1 MSKVL
6 ITGGNGFIGRKLCS
20 KLSFS
25 GRKIKKIVRKIKEN
39 DSSEQCICE
48 FGVDQVSEDVF
59 DDVDT
64 VFHLVGVT
72 HDINNSMTDS
82 LYYDVNV
89 TATEQLAKTAAKKGV
104 KRFIYISSVKAGGSP
119 TFGECMTEEDQ
130 AEPDGIYGK
139 TKREAEIRLLEIGNK
154 SEIDISIIRPALV
167 YGPGVKG
174 NLRKM
179 LLSIKKG
186 WFPPL
191 PEIGNRRSMIHVDD
205 LVDLLLLVERD
216 KRSNGE
222 IFIATDGNNYSSNQI
237 YRAMSKSVD
246 KNIKNW
252 VVPNLVFISLAKIG
266 DLVNIVLPFP
276 FDSYRYQKLLGDE
289 CFSSKKIQT
298 ILGFKAS
305 RTIFSNSKSNHER

>member
-6 ITGGNGFIGRKLCS
+6 ITGGNGFIGRRLCS
-20 KLSFS
+20 ELSRS
-25 GRKIKKIVRKIKEN
+25 NRIIKKIVSKIKLN
-39 DSSEQCICE
+39 DSSDQHEYNLG
-48 FGVDQVSEDVF
+48 FDQVPEDVF

-72 HDINNSMTDS
+72 HDVDNSLIEDS
-82 LYYDVNV
+82 LYHDVNV
-89 TATEQLAKTAAKKGV
+89 IATEQLAKTAAKKGV
-104 KRFIYISSVKAGGSP
+104 KNFIYISSVKAGGSP
-119 TFGECMTEEDQ
+119 TFGKCMNEEDQ
-130 AEPDGIYGK
+130 EEPEGIYGK

-154 SEIDISIIRPALV
+154 SAINISIIRPSLV
-167 YGPGVKG
+167 YGPSVKG

-179 LLSIKKG
+179 LLGIKKG

-205 LVDLLLLVERD
+205 LVDILLLVEVD
-216 KRSNGE
+216 ERSNGE

-237 YRAMSKSVD
+237 YRAMSKSLD
-246 KNIKNW
+246 KSIKNW
-252 VVPNLVFISLAKIG
+252 VVPNIFFISLAKVG
-266 DLVNIVLPFP
+266 NLVNKIFPFP

-305 RTIFSNSKSNHER
+305 RSIFSNSLDSF

>member
-1 MSKVL
+1 
-6 ITGGNGFIGRKLCS
+6 
-20 KLSFS
+20 
-25 GRKIKKIVRKIKEN
+25 
-39 DSSEQCICE
+39 
-48 FGVDQVSEDVF
+48 
-59 DDVDT
+59 
-64 VFHLVGVT
+64 
-72 HDINNSMTDS
+72 
-82 LYYDVNV
+82 
-89 TATEQLAKTAAKKGV
+89 
-104 KRFIYISSVKAGGSP
+104 
-119 TFGECMTEEDQ
+119 
-130 AEPDGIYGK
+130 
-139 TKREAEIRLLEIGNK
+139 
-154 SEIDISIIRPALV
+154 
-167 YGPGVKG
+167 
-174 NLRKM
+174 
-179 LLSIKKG
+179 
-186 WFPPL
+186 
-191 PEIGNRRSMIHVDD
+191 MIHVDD

>member
-25 GRKIKKIVRKIKEN
+25 GRKIKKLVRKIKEN
-39 DSSEQCICE
+39 DSSEQYICE
-48 FGVDQVSEDVF
+48 LGVDQVSEDVF

-64 VFHLVGVT
+64 VFHLAGVT
-72 HDINNSMTDS
+72 HDVNKTSMTDN

-89 TATEQLAKTAAKKGV
+89 TATEQLAITAAKKGV
-104 KRFIYISSVKAGGSP
+104 KKFIYISSVKAGGSP
-119 TFGECMTEEDQ
+119 TFGKCMTEEDQ

-139 TKREAEIRLLEIGNK
+139 TKREAEKRLLKIGNK
-154 SEIDISIIRPALV
+154 SEIHISIIRPSLV

-174 NLRKM
+174 NLHKM

-205 LVDLLLLVERD
+205 LVDILLLVERD

-222 IFIATDGNNYSSNQI
+222 IFIATDGNNYSSSQI
-237 YRAMSKSVD
+237 YRAMSKSLD
-246 KNIKNW
+246 KSIKNW
-252 VVPNLVFISLAKIG
+252 VVPNIVFISLAKIG
-266 DLVNIVLPFP
+266 NLVNTVLPFP

-298 ILGFKAS
+298 MLGFKAS
-305 RTIFSNSKSNHER
+305 RTIFSNFKDNH